1 MLDDL
6 HLEIIQSNPIGSRL
20 DYVHSS
26 FKSICFSKGIS
37 RPCPQDALRQF
48 ASEDAQGLSLDLIS
62 ALQSC
67 KASRLLPASGPG
79 KNLHHDLSR
88 FSTAINSD
96 DFHLDQIKPLLE
108 AVLVNTAPDDILIWQ
123 LVYCAVLES
132 TPPPRPTASSF
143 SQTPWRCNTS
153 AFANSSDYRQD
164 VDRVLKAEFGVLY
177 VGLAGFTERFFGNI
191 AGLEVAAGAVL
202 AQCREGE
209 EQLLVEGRW
218 VGWPNDAN
226 QADVLTWLADI
237 ITKLAAL
244 AESDPATPSVR
255 RRLLAQ
261 PNTPIKGSTA
271 ERKIDVGLVSVT
283 DREVPRA
290 PRCHWREILIPGEL
304 KSNPAADIHSK
315 AWLDLGRY
323 AREVLAAQDTRR
335 FVIGFTLCGPYMRI
349 WEYDRLGG
357 IASDKF
363 DIHKDAFRF
372 VSTILGFLW
381 MSDEDLGFD
390 PTIYNDQGRHVIN
403 IQRQNRTERL
413 IIDRVIRRAACVA
426 GRATTCWKAHLDC
439 SPDQPLVVK
448 DSWQYTERVNEG
460 ELLQEITEL
469 GVVNVARYYHHE
481 TVQVSGT
488 DDDIRHNVRKGLDI
502 TTADNHRSGRSSD
515 TPSPR
520 TMTCPPEGRSSTS
533 IVGRKR
539 SSSPARLALSSRKR
553 HQSRSA
559 SLSLVRSAQPNR
571 IHRRVVIRD
580 YGEPIYKASSPPVLL
595 RAFVGCIQGHQSL
608 RSEAGLLHRDISVNN
623 MMVNE
628 QSDTQWPGFLIDLDL
643 SVKESRVK
651 ASGAQGK
658 TGTRAFMAVGALLGE
673 QHSFMHDLESFFWV
687 LFWICIH
694 YHGPGHGN
702 VVEEFD
708 EWNFLKMETLATTKL
723 GTVSDEDLF
732 FRTMRNFFTEYYKPL
747 MPWVNRLRRV
757 VFPGGRMWKS
767 EDEGLYASMIEV
779 LQAAEEHLL
788 KETGAD
794 PAV

>member
-6 HLEIIQSNPIGSRL
+6 HFQIIQSNPIGSHL
-20 DYVHSS
+20 NYVCSS
-26 FKSICFSKGIS
+26 FHSIRLSKGIS
-37 RPCPQDALRQF
+37 CPCPQDALHQF
-48 ASEDAQGLSLDLIS
+48 ASEDLIS

-79 KNLHHDLSR
+79 RNLHHDLSR

-96 DFHLDQIKPLLE
+96 DFYLDQIKPLLE
-108 AVLVNTAPDDILIWQ
+108 AALTDTAPDDTLIWQ
-123 LVYCAVLES
+123 LVYRAVLES
-132 TPPPRPTASSF
+132 TPPSRPTASSL

-153 AFANSSDYRQD
+153 AFANSSEYRQD
-164 VDRVLKAEFGVLY
+164 VDRVLKAELGVLY
-177 VGLAGFTERFFGNI
+177 VGLAGFSERFFGSI
-191 AGLEVAAGAVL
+191 AGLEAAAGAVL
-202 AQCREGE
+202 AQCREGD
-209 EQLLVEGRW
+209 EQLLEEGRW

-226 QADVLTWLADI
+226 QAG
-237 ITKLAAL
+237 
-244 AESDPATPSVR
+244 
-255 RRLLAQ
+255 
-261 PNTPIKGSTA
+261 PNTPIEGSTA
-271 ERKIDVGLVSVT
+271 ERKIGVGLVSFT
-283 DREVPRA
+283 DGGVPRA
-290 PRCHWREILIPGEL
+290 LWCHWREILIPGEL

-335 FVIGFTLCGPYMRI
+335 FVIGFTLC
-349 WEYDRLGG
+349 

-363 DIHKDAFRF
+363 DIHKDALRF

-381 MSDEDLGFD
+381 MSDEDLSFD
-390 PTIYNDQGRHVIN
+390 PTISKDKGRHVIN
-403 IQRQNRTERL
+403 IQRQNKTERL

-426 GRATTCWKAHLDC
+426 GRATTCWKAHLED
-439 SPDQPLVVK
+439 SPDQPLVEK
-448 DSWQYTERVNEG
+448 
-460 ELLQEITEL
+460 TEL

-488 DDDIRHNVRKGLDI
+488 DDDIRHNVRTGLDI
-502 TTADNHRSGRSSD
+502 TTAENHRSGRSSD

-520 TMTCPPEGRSSTS
+520 TMTCPQKGCSSTS
-533 IVGRKR
+533 IVGRKP
-539 SSSPARLALSSRKR
+539 SSSPARVALSPCKR
-553 HQSRSA
+553 HQSGSA
-559 SLSLVRSAQPNR
+559 SLSLVRNAQPNR

-608 RSEAGLLHRDISVNN
+608 RHEAGLLHRDISVNN

-628 QSDTQWPGFLIDLDL
+628 QDDAQWQRLPIDLDL
-643 SVKESRVK
+643 SVKESRAK

-658 TGTRAFMAVGALLGE
+658 TGTRAFMA
-673 QHSFMHDLESFFWV
+673 
-687 LFWICIH
+687 ICIH

-767 EDEGLYASMIEV
+767 EDEGLNTSMIEV
-779 LQAAEEHLL
+779 LQAAEEHLR
-788 KETGAD
+788 KETEAH
-794 PAV
+794 PVV